1 MKSSEFL
8 LLFFIIYSG
17 IITIL
22 FLLIIYKL
30 RKDNVKLDEYNE
42 ELNFELV
49 KLRGKCYSKNKE
61 E

>member
-8 LLFFIIYSG
+8 LLFFIIYSV
-17 IITIL
+17 IITTL
-22 FLLIIYKL
+22 FLLIIYRL
-30 RKDNVKLDEYNE
+30 RRDNQKLDKYNE

-49 KLRGKCYSKNKE
+49 KVREKCYSKNKE